1 MKRFSLLLIVFFGLQ
16 LVFAQTNRFI
26 YQVSMKTDAKNKDDV
41 KTEMAYLDINSVK
54 SLFYGENRMKRDSIF
69 QRSRETRNFDRSRM
83 EDLRSYLD
91 FIVEKNH
98 SEQKTTMR
106 QRIARDEYSYEED
119 RKIEWKILPET
130 TQIDKYKAQKAE
142 TMFGGRTWYAWFASD
157 IPFQD
162 GPYKFSGLPG
172 LIVKLEDSEGD
183 YSFDLKESK
192 KIAEIPTFQT
202 RGNTV
207 KVKRKDFVKQ
217 QQSFQKD
224 PATFMMNAR
233 NAAPPPPQSRGG
245 GRGRGFQPDPQR
257 MKEMENRMKEEIAKF
272 NNPIELE

>member
-1 MKRFSLLLIVFFGLQ
+1 MKRFSLLFIVFFGLQ

-41 KTEMAYLDINSVK
+41 NTEMAYLDINSVR

-69 QRSRETRNFDRSRM
+69 QRSRETRNFDRSQM
-83 EDLRSYLD
+83 ENLRSYID

-202 RGNTV
+202 RGNIV

-233 NAAPPPPQSRGG
+233 NSAPPPPQSRGG
-245 GRGRGFQPDPQR
+245 GSGRGFRPDPQR